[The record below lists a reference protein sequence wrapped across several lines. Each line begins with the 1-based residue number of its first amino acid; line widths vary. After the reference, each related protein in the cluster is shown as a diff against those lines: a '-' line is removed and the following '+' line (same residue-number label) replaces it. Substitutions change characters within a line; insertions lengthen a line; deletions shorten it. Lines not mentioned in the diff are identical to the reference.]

1 MYIIVVVIVF
11 EMGSAGKKIPFIF
24 TRTSSDR
31 NSALVKG
38 KRINWQ
44 SINDTE
50 EKKPKNF
57 TCKKNSFHYENNFEK
72 KNYAQKNKQT
82 GSLWRQSEKPLRD
95 QRWRLTGG
103 NVTECFL
110 DVVLHGDVSGCRTHL
125 LTHTH
130 TRTHTHTDTPGQ
142 GNT

>member
-72 KNYAQKNKQT
+72 KIMHKKISKQAAS
-82 GSLWRQSEKPLRD
+82 GD
-95 QRWRLTGG
+95 NQRS
-103 NVTECFL
+103 
-110 DVVLHGDVSGCRTHL
+110 H
-125 LTHTH
+125 
-130 TRTHTHTDTPGQ
+130 
-142 GNT
+142 